1 MIEVKNLH
9 KSYGSLQA
17 IRDVSF
23 AIERGEI
30 VGFLGPNG
38 AGKSTTMKIITGFI
52 PQSAGTV
59 TVDGTDI
66 EKDSL
71 AVRKR
76 IGYLPESN
84 PLYTDMLVYDYLEHV
99 ATIQGVAK
107 KERHGRIATVANLCG
122 LAERVGQQIA
132 TLSKG
137 FRQRVGLA
145 QALIHDP
152 DILILDEPT
161 SGLDPN
167 QIVEIR
173 NLIKR
178 LGENRTIILSTHNL
192 PEVMAT
198 CNRMLIIH
206 NGQLV
211 ADGTPSALQ
220 AREEDTQRVKV
231 VVADA
236 NADVVHTA
244 LCAVEGADAVEVSLT
259 AEPNAVAFEVVGERD
274 VPLRPAIYS
283 LAVAQGW
290 QLVELHRQVLDLEG
304 IFRKL
309 TQVV

>member
-1 MIEVKNLH
+1 MIEVKNLN

-17 IRDVSF
+17 VKDVSF
-23 AIERGEI
+23 SIQRGEI

-52 PQSAGTV
+52 PMSDGCV
-59 TVDGTDI
+59 KVDGTDI
-66 EKDSL
+66 GEDSL
-71 AVRKR
+71 SVRKR

-99 ATIQGVAK
+99 ATIRGVAK

-198 CNRMLIIH
+198 CSRMLIIH
-206 NGQLV
+206 NGSLV
-211 ADGTPSALQ
+211 ADGTPADLQ

-231 VVADA
+231 VVSGAGSEEVKA
-236 NADVVHTA
+236 A
-244 LCAVEGADAVEVSLT
+244 LSNIEGAESVQAALT
-259 AEPNAVAFEVVGERD
+259 AEPNALAFEVMGQGNTA
-274 VPLRPAIYS
+274 LRPHIYQ
-283 LAVAQGW
+283 LAVEKEW
-290 QLVELHRQVLDLEG
+290 QLIELHRQVLDLEG